1 MPVPG
6 IAVVCTARNAALTAL
21 RSSSA
26 TAQPSSVMLSR
37 ITRPHFWTS
46 LLTKRRHRSG
56 PPPPHHVHTRY
67 RDALANLG
75 AYQVLRHGFAHL
87 AHVLVRRAGAPE
99 QRQPAQCLE
108 LGEALLREAPDAGQ
122 HGGSPSARRPPA
134 LMCLLTL
141 TTLATSSATCPASTS
156 CRAGPAQ
163 REGACVSL
171 KSPTR
176 CMSALERW
184 GRLPMPEVAVRRTLR
199 PRRQILDTAP
209 GRVLVRHQGQG
220 RRHDQ
225 AGRREGL
232 HHALGQAHHRLVGG
246 LLLLGEQPR
255 VTVRLGASRS
265 VVPIEPE
272 ARRDCR

>member
-1 MPVPG
+1 MRSQISVPIKSCDMDSLILRTFWSG
-6 IAVVCTARNAALTAL
+6 VPARP
-21 RSSSA
+21 SSA
-26 TAQPSSVMLSR
+26 SQPSPSNSAKPCR
-37 ITRPHFWTS
+37 AR
-46 LLTKRRHRSG
+46 LLTPGSM
-56 PPPPHHVHTRY
+56 
-67 RDALANLG
+67 
-75 AYQVLRHGFAHL
+75 
-87 AHVLVRRAGAPE
+87 
-99 QRQPAQCLE
+99 
-108 LGEALLREAPDAGQ
+108 
-122 HGGSPSARRPPA
+122 GGSPSARRPPA

-141 TTLATSSATCPASTS
+141 TTLVTSSATCPASTS
-156 CRAGPAQ
+156 CRAGPAP

-184 GRLPMPEVAVRRTLR
+184 GRLPMPEVAIRRTLR

-272 ARRDCR
+272 APPRLSMTIGLPRAC